1 MDNKLEKIT
10 ISQLKEIAKKFYNA
24 KQEGIDRSIL
34 FLGSPGLGKTE
45 ALRQTAEELGIAIHV
60 ISPVQHAS
68 DDFGGIPVPTED
80 NQKVKKLPVEDLFP
94 KELMSQDKGIYFI
107 DEITSAD
114 FSTQGAL
121 YRLLLE
127 GRTDTFSLPK
137 GWLRVAAGNLLSDK
151 ALVNELSSALIN
163 RVSVFQITPDENEL
177 ANYFIE
183 KHLGKVTEEAAM
195 IVASFIKTFPEV
207 LREEPSTDSPFTS
220 PRSLERAIED
230 IYLNIPTSADI
241 SKVCSAK
248 LTAYISELSKLPKA
262 EEFLKKPELVVK
274 YKDKIFSIIPIISGY
289 VKKSKLN
296 KEEINQIKKFL
307 TSASLKEVE
316 REFVYMLIKQTF
328 ASMVGKGLE
337 WEIIND
343 LIKDVAKV
351 HPFISEIK
359 KLNVK

>member
-1 MDNKLEKIT
+1 MKNELEKIT
-10 ISQLKEIAKKFYNA
+10 VSQMKEIIKKFYNA

-34 FLGSPGLGKTE
+34 VLGSPGLGKTE
-45 ALRQTAEELGIAIHV
+45 GLKEVAAELEIAIHI

-68 DDFGGIPVPTED
+68 DDFGGIPVPSED
-80 NQKVKKLPVEDLFP
+80 NKKVKKLPVEDLFP
-94 KELMSQDKGIYFI
+94 QELMKKDRGIYFI
-107 DEITSAD
+107 DEITSSD

-127 GRTDTFSLPK
+127 GRTDTFVLPK
-137 GWLRVAAGNLLSDK
+137 GWLRVAAGNLLSDR

-163 RVSVFQITPDENEL
+163 RVSIFQIIPDETEL
-177 ANYFIE
+177 ANYYIE
-183 KHLGKVTEEAAM
+183 KHLGKPTEDAAM
-195 IVASFIKTFPEV
+195 IVASFIKTFPEI

-230 IYLNIPTSADI
+230 IYLGIPTSADV

-248 LTAYISELSKLPKA
+248 LSAYIEELSKLPKA
-262 EEFLKKPELVVK
+262 EEFLKKPELVNK

-296 KEEINQIKKFL
+296 KEEITLIKKFL
-307 TSASLKEVE
+307 TSSSLKDIE

-337 WEIIND
+337 WETIND
-343 LIKDVAKV
+343 LIKEVSKV
-351 HPFISEIK
+351 YPFISEIK